1 MNTLWPSLSGHEHLR
16 LYATIK
22 GGTRGTIE
30 VTCAALCYVAP
41 ACRTS
46 SGRHDRRKS
55 DGRFVLCWAVRS
67 LYSFGWGRSIVG
79 AKPSRAAA
87 GAIYSA
93 NMAHSRHSIHCG
105 THSCARRV
113 LVCVQEVV
121 KRAIDEFE
129 LAEHALKA
137 VREYSGGTMRKLC
150 AAIALIGNPDLM
162 SAAAAAARRDP
173 LALCCPTA
181 MRRAADRHA
190 AAAPQPRER
199 MRRRRHSRTAG
210 GVLGAR
216 AT

>member
-1 MNTLWPSLSGHEHLR
+1 M
-16 LYATIK
+16 
-22 GGTRGTIE
+22 
-30 VTCAALCYVAP
+30 
-41 ACRTS
+41 
-46 SGRHDRRKS
+46 
-55 DGRFVLCWAVRS
+55 
-67 LYSFGWGRSIVG
+67 
-79 AKPSRAAA
+79 
-87 GAIYSA
+87 
-93 NMAHSRHSIHCG
+93 
-105 THSCARRV
+105 
-113 LVCVQEVV
+113 QEVV

-162 SAAAAAARRDP
+162 SAAAAAAAARRDP